1 MTLAI
6 TFLYF
11 CTFFSKNFKLSL
23 CISREILC
31 DFLVLWINLNYVSN
45 VGGVYTNV
53 SIIHLAGIIKNMFK
67 YKKTKNLLLMLWEHK
82 VKRKAS
88 TPQAGIPLG
97 NIFFCPSIALA
108 SSSFDSNPDL

>member
-1 MTLAI
+1 ML
-6 TFLYF
+6 LL
-11 CTFFSKNFKLSL
+11 FFIFVRFSQKIFKLSL

-31 DFLVLWINLNYVSN
+31 DFLVLWINLNYASY

-67 YKKTKNLLLMLWEHK
+67 YKKKNLLLMLWEHK